1 MRGFFMAEKTKK
13 LPDSRKQRHAALP
26 AGNFGQIMRF
36 FYAPAEQPRRALRQ
50 KKRFAGKKKAYPKV
64 RFFIDFNKNYAQIK
78 VKFWSMSWFRL
89 W

>member
-50 KKRFAGKKKAYPKV
+50 KKTFCRQKKSVPEGTLFY
-64 RFFIDFNKNYAQIK
+64 
-78 VKFWSMSWFRL
+78 
-89 W
+89 

>member
-36 FYAPAEQPRRALRQ
+36 FMRLQNSRAEHCGKKNVLQAK
-50 KKRFAGKKKAYPKV
+50 KKRTRRYAFLLISIKIMPK
-64 RFFIDFNKNYAQIK
+64 
-78 VKFWSMSWFRL
+78 
-89 W
+89 